1 MWREKFLKTEKKIK
15 FSKYQEREFDIWFL
29 SRYHLS
35 EVIRMEIIG
44 ESAGWLVKKSKMKFR
59 LRFSFRT
66 VFKLKNREWV
76 FPHSRTINTQ
86 TGEDQYVYPHFSSA
100 SKKDLRNLGYSG
112 VDSMNLNMIVGLLA
126 KVLSIFPSFYIGE
139 YRRNILKTYEENF
152 EIKEISKKKLLEHSK
167 RQYIMYKIYR
177 FILFIYS
184 PTRIHF
190 SDRSDKYPLI
200 LASRKA
206 KIPMVEYQHGLPL
219 EKKFNYDFG
228 YLNEKLFSHILFKY
242 CFDSPKYVEA
252 LKRLGMKLAHV
263 KSRVAL
269 TSSFFSERDSSA
281 KKNVIILMQPE
292 FYDIIQ
298 KLRYDHIRSA
308 NFLIKPHPCE
318 DVNKYS
324 ELRKYS
330 HVKILSSE
338 SNILYE
344 VLPTVDIVIGFY
356 STALVEA
363 KLLNKKCYA
372 VSNFDELGGQIA
384 EIFDIEEVALNDIFK
399 IINKWH

>member
-86 TGEDQYVYPHFSSA
+86 TGEDQYVYPHFSST

-190 SDRSDKYPLI
+190 TDRSDKYPLI

-242 CFDSPKYVEA
+242 CYNSPKYVEV
-252 LKRLGMKLAHV
+252 LKRLGMKLTHV
-263 KSRVAL
+263 KSRIEL
-269 TSSFFSERDSSA
+269 LSPYFSAYEASV
-281 KKNVIILMQPE
+281 KKNVLILMQSD
-292 FYDIIQ
+292 FYDIIYR
-298 KLRYDHIRSA
+298 LRYNDFRSV
-308 NFLIKPHPCE
+308 NFLIKPHPAE
-318 DVNKYS
+318 DVTKYS
-324 ELRKYS
+324 ALKKYS
-330 HVKILSSE
+330 HVEVLQSD
-338 SNILYE
+338 SNILYK
-344 VLPTVDIVIGFY
+344 VLPTSDIVIGFY

-363 KLLNKKCYA
+363 KLINKKCYA
-372 VSNFDELGGQIA
+372 VLNNEELGGQLA
-384 EIFDIEEVALNDIFK
+384 DIFDIDQISLHDLPEL
-399 IINKWH
+399 INKWR

>member
-112 VDSMNLNMIVGLLA
+112 VDSMNLNMIVG
-126 KVLSIFPSFYIGE
+126 
-139 YRRNILKTYEENF
+139 
-152 EIKEISKKKLLEHSK
+152 LLEHSK